1 MLTYT
6 NVRNAVPGSFPNI
19 CWCVWVWILSG
30 SPRKPIQSQYHA
42 ITNQWFTVLNTTP
55 SPINSSLVPMD
66 YLLLVFPKWVFS
78 LLLLKLLVVFRHGG
92 LFFENV
98 RFLYLY
104 YIAGIRRGSSCSPRN
119 VYHPGPSSLLPGQPV
134 SSRRPSQHL
143 AGERADKH
151 RRIF

>member
-1 MLTYT
+1 MSEMQYPAPSQTS
-6 NVRNAVPGSFPNI
+6 VGV
-19 CWCVWVWILSG
+19 SG
-30 SPRKPIQSQYHA
+30 SGFYQEAPESQSSLNTMPSPINGSL
-42 ITNQWFTVLNTTP
+42 VLNTTP

-134 SSRRPSQHL
+134 SSRTKTLPAPGR
-143 AGERADKH
+143 
-151 RRIF
+151 